1 NYAMSLLRYRTGDI
15 VTLTNETKC
24 LCGRNFPLIKSIEG
38 RTDDML
44 MTSKGD
50 YIGSASMSV
59 VFELVNNIQEVQ
71 IIQNKMD
78 EFIVKVVKLE
88 NFNKYDL
95 NLLIDRLKERLGNKV
110 SIKVVFV
117 NQIKRTRAGKF
128 RFIISNIID
137 K

>member
-1 NYAMSLLRYRTGDI
+1 MPLLRYRTCDI
-15 VTLTNETKC
+15 VTLPDEKKC
-24 LCGRNFPLIKSIEG
+24 PCGREFPLVNRIIG

-44 MTSKGD
+44 MTPEGN

-78 EFIVKVVKLE
+78 EIIVKVVKLE

-95 NLLIDRLKERLGNKV
+95 NLLKDRLKERLGNKV